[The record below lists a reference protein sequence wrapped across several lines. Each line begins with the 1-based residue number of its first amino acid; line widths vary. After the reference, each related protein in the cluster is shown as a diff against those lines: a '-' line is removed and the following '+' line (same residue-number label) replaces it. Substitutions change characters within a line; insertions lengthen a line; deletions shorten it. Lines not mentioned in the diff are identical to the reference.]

1 MNSDGTY
8 EYYKE
13 IRHPIG
19 YGCVTPLLLQYS
31 HALHWEKYASEPHI
45 SFNLLEGNE
54 KVKPN
59 DDTDEMMIG
68 DA

>member
-1 MNSDGTY
+1 MAPY

-13 IRHPIG
+13 TPDWVSV
-19 YGCVTPLLLQYS
+19 YGCVTLLLLLYRIPCIVEVS
-31 HALHWEKYASEPHI
+31 LHV

-68 DA
+68 DT

>member
-1 MNSDGTY
+1 MGASSFA
-8 EYYKE
+8 
-13 IRHPIG
+13 
-19 YGCVTPLLLQYS
+19 VTVLPCL
-31 HALHWEKYASEPHI
+31 ALGKICLRTSHI